1 MTNRLTNRDDILGAF
16 AVEPVMDR
24 ATLERY
30 IRDYPEQAA
39 ALIDLAHER
48 DVIAQAHDVALTAQD
63 EALINAAWLKH
74 ASIVP
79 AAANNTLR
87 SLTVDKQR
95 ELASALTVPRQVI
108 TVFRDGK
115 ILLDSVPRKF
125 LQRFARTLGEPF
137 DDLMVSLT
145 APRLAIA
152 KSFKADDKP
161 QETGQVTFE
170 QVLIEAGVDPDTR
183 ARLLDDV
190 T

>member
-1 MTNRLTNRDDILGAF
+1 MTKRPTNRYDILGVF
-16 AVEPVMDR
+16 SVEPVMDR

-30 IRDYPEQAA
+30 IQAYPEHAA

-48 DVIAQAHDVALTAQD
+48 DVIAQAQDVALTAQD
-63 EALINAAWLKH
+63 EVLINAAWLKH

-79 AAANNTLR
+79 AETSTALR
-87 SLTVDKQR
+87 RLTVDKQR

-108 TVFRDGK
+108 TAFRDGK
-115 ILLDSVPRKF
+115 ILLESVPRKF
-125 LQRFARTLGEPF
+125 LQRFAKILGETSY
-137 DDLMVSLT
+137 DLMVSLT
-145 APRLAIA
+145 APPPTTA

-161 QETGQVTFE
+161 EETGQVTFE

>member
-1 MTNRLTNRDDILGAF
+1 MTKRLTNRDDILSAF

-30 IRDYPEQAA
+30 IRDYPEHAD
-39 ALIDLAHER
+39 ALIDLAHEC
-48 DVIAQAHDVALTAQD
+48 DVIAQTQDAALTAED
-63 EALINAAWLKH
+63 EALINAAWRKH
-74 ASIVP
+74 ASVVP
-79 AAANNTLR
+79 AATGNALG

-108 TVFRDGK
+108 TAFRDGK
-115 ILLDSVPRKF
+115 ILLESVPRKF
-125 LQRFARTLGEPF
+125 LQRFAQILGETF
-137 DDLMVSLT
+137 DDLVASLT
-145 APRLAIA
+145 APRLATA

-161 QETGQVTFE
+161 KETGQVTFE